1 MNSDHFPRLKGLRE
15 FGLSAQPKNHCA
27 LNYPEVRTPR
37 EPVMLRQVLI
47 FISAIG
53 LSMPAVAQDKALT
66 LPKNTID
73 CRQFKKTGPQQ
84 WMEVGTAVFDLG
96 EITDINL
103 TDQPVTPGY
112 FKFGG
117 IELYPV
123 LEAKCGA
130 PASNTA
136 AAPQALSIAASDA
149 PKEELELSRG
159 ESKIAQISEHAPISE
174 NKDSNLKS
182 QSENNPCPANKLV
195 YAANGV
201 GDTEGV
207 ASVIE
212 LVFESK
218 HKEDLETAANSE
230 FEIREYRNNLIEWTY
245 KGRFLQKKNNTSR
258 FDFELFQS
266 RKRKPVALEPHYIKP
281 NRDGTGE
288 PILYVVGLH
297 NLSAS
302 KKNGHASKTEGKR
315 PNNAL
320 PEVFYFERCE

>member
-1 MNSDHFPRLKGLRE
+1 
-15 FGLSAQPKNHCA
+15 
-27 LNYPEVRTPR
+27 
-37 EPVMLRQVLI
+37 MLRQALI

-53 LSMPAVAQDKALT
+53 FSMPAVAQDKETT

-84 WMEVGTAVFDLG
+84 WIEMGTAVFDLG
-96 EITDINL
+96 EIRDINL

-130 PASNTA
+130 PALNVA
-136 AAPQALSIAASDA
+136 AAPQVTSTAGGAIPKEALAPSQDA
-149 PKEELELSRG
+149 PKA
-159 ESKIAQISEHAPISE
+159 AQISEQTAKDLAVPASE
-174 NKDSNLKS
+174 HKDANLKS
-182 QSENNPCPANKLV
+182 QSENSPCPANKLV

-201 GDTEGV
+201 GDTEGG

-230 FEIREYRNNLIEWTY
+230 FEIREYRNNQIERTY
-245 KGRFLQKKNNTSR
+245 KGKFLQKVNSSR
-258 FDFELFQS
+258 FDFPFLQS
-266 RKRKPVALEPHYIKP
+266 RMRRPASLEPHYIKP

-288 PILYVVGLH
+288 PILYVAGLH
-297 NLSAS
+297 KLFAS
-302 KKNGHASKTEGKR
+302 KKTGRASKSEGKR
-315 PNNAL
+315 ATEVL
-320 PEVFYFERCE
+320 PEVFYFDRCE